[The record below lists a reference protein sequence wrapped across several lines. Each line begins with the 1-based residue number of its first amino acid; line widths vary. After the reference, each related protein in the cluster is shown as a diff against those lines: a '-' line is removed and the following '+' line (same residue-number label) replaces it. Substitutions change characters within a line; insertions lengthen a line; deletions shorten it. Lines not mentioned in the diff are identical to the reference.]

1 MLSPLSREAS
11 VGMLFT
17 KATLR
22 LVQGPVEGEV
32 GWAAGAMQYN
42 PFCLTE
48 EPVPPVVLRTP

>member
-1 MLSPLSREAS
+1 VMLSR
-11 VGMLFT
+11 MLFT

-32 GWAAGAMQYN
+32 GWAGAMQYN